1 MATGDGGAA
10 MRLDA
15 KRWSVAADGDA
26 LAAPALLQRGIVL
39 LRGAQTSLHDA
50 ADGLPV
56 AQLPPARFAALA
68 ADLSCALLR
77 DEDLEVHRLS
87 THLSLV

>member
-1 MATGDGGAA
+1 MAT
-10 MRLDA
+10 
-15 KRWSVAADGDA
+15 ADGDA

-50 ADGLPV
+50 AGGLPV
-56 AQLPPARFAALA
+56 AQLPPARFVALA
-68 ADLSCALLR
+68 ADLSCVLLR